1 MGIRST
7 ALAALLVASLV
18 GCSSNPSSPSPVSS
32 VASPASPTPGPAA
45 SAVDP
50 SLVYGA
56 IRSQVE
62 TIRGLRPTQDIAP
75 VLISQAQ
82 LSANLQA
89 DFDLNN
95 PPAVVLATQRTLIA
109 LGLLPVGSSLRT
121 LVLDLQSGQV
131 VGYYSPAQKE
141 LFVVS
146 SSGAIGPTQRLTYAH
161 EFTHELQD
169 QHFKL
174 GSLDLQA
181 SDQGDRSLARLSLV
195 EGDAVSVQT
204 TWMTQQLTPAE
215 LGEVVAAA
223 SDPAAIAALSHAP
236 KYLQETLPFPYTSGL
251 SFAEGLIASGGYQ
264 AVNAAFAR
272 PPDSTEQILHPDKYA
287 ADEKPIA
294 IKLPTDLA
302 TKMGSGWSAGEQD
315 TLGEFSLRI
324 WLEQGGVT
332 TATATTAA
340 AGWGGDRIELLEG
353 PNGIDAVAIE
363 SAWDTPADA
372 TEFAAAAA
380 TALGG
385 LGLTGHVIHTSGS
398 SRVSVAV
405 GPGTDAI
412 ASALPG

>member
-7 ALAALLVASLV
+7 ALAALLVATLV
-18 GCSSNPSSPSPVSS
+18 GCSTSPSSPSPVSS
-32 VASPASPTPGPAA
+32 VTDSASPTPRPSA
-45 SAVDP
+45 SAADP

-62 TIRGLRPTQDIAP
+62 TIRGLQPTQDIAP
-75 VLISQAQ
+75 VLITQAQ

-89 DFDLNN
+89 DFDRNN

-109 LGLLPVGSSLRT
+109 IGLLPVGSSLRT

-181 SDQGDRSLARLSLV
+181 SDQGDQSLARLGLV

-215 LGEVVAAA
+215 LAEVVAVA
-223 SDPAAIAALSHAP
+223 SDPAAIAALSRAP
-236 KYLQETLPFPYTSGL
+236 KYLQQTLLFPYTSGL

-294 IKLPTDLA
+294 VTLPTDLA
-302 TKMGSGWSAGEQD
+302 TKMGSGWAAGAQD
-315 TLGEFSLRI
+315 TLGELSLRI
-324 WLEQGGVT
+324 WLQQGGVV
-332 TATATTAA
+332 TAAANAAA
-340 AGWGGDRIELLEG
+340 AGWGGDRMELLEG
-353 PNGIDAVAIE
+353 PNETDAVAIE
-363 SAWDTPADA
+363 TAWDTPADA
-372 TEFAAAAA
+372 TEFATAAA
-380 TALGG
+380 TALIG
-385 LGLTGHVIHTSGS
+385 LGLSGKVIHTAGS
-398 SRVSVAV
+398 SRVSIAV
-405 GPGTDAI
+405 GQGADAL
-412 ASALPG
+412 ASTLPG